1 MDQLMQ
7 YFHLAVVGTLDTDK
21 TGITR
26 IGPAA
31 QVPVLAETWWNWY
44 QRRDKKK
51 EKWAVSPHYL
61 KSYFFFPPANQNCYI
76 YIVFNYYVLFL
87 FGSAVTIS
95 SIYLTMN
102 PQSEEEIV
110 NQFRKL
116 TNTYLKLFC
125 AHNSTFHIKLIIS

>member
-1 MDQLMQ
+1 M
-7 YFHLAVVGTLDTDK
+7 
-21 TGITR
+21 
-26 IGPAA
+26 
-31 QVPVLAETWWNWY
+31 LAETWWNWY

-51 EKWAVSPHYL
+51 EKWALSPHYL
-61 KSYFFFPPANQNCYI
+61 KSYFFFPPANQNCYV

-116 TNTYLKLFC
+116 TNTYSKLFC
-125 AHNSTFHIKLIIS
+125 AHNSTFHILQRGIRKTGMLTCFMFFKIWRPSLS

>member
-1 MDQLMQ
+1 MVELVSETRQEEGKM
-7 YFHLAVVGTLDTDK
+7 GSEPTLF
-21 TGITR
+21 
-26 IGPAA
+26 
-31 QVPVLAETWWNWY
+31 
-44 QRRDKKK
+44 KK
-51 EKWAVSPHYL
+51 L
-61 KSYFFFPPANQNCYI
+61 FFFPPANQNCYV

-116 TNTYLKLFC
+116 TNTYSKLFC
-125 AHNSTFHIKLIIS
+125 AHNSTFHI